1 MARRGCTG
9 RTIVPVGASRTNK
22 RTRMTYS
29 SSIRG
34 DTRAQFGERLLE
46 PAQWQL
52 GDAAFRC
59 ELRDV
64 VVSHLR
70 DV

>member
-1 MARRGCTG
+1 MAQD
-9 RTIVPVGASRTNK
+9 
-22 RTRMTYS
+22 

-34 DTRAQFGERLLE
+34 DTRAQFCERLLE

-59 ELRDV
+59 ELADV
-64 VVSHLR
+64 FISHLR
-70 DV
+70 GA